1 MAGKSQST
9 AANIGDVLHNKIR
22 AIKNSISAM
31 NFMMKHVDID
41 MVIICSSKTSIYSRL
56 WLLLLSL
63 DVYLN
68 SNVRLLVNKYF
79 VWVP

>member
-1 MAGKSQST
+1 
-9 AANIGDVLHNKIR
+9 
-22 AIKNSISAM
+22 M

-56 WLLLLSL
+56 WLLLLLL

-68 SNVRLLVNKYF
+68 SNMRLLMNKCSF
-79 VWVP
+79 WVP

>member
-1 MAGKSQST
+1 
-9 AANIGDVLHNKIR
+9 
-22 AIKNSISAM
+22 M

-63 DVYLN
+63 D
-68 SNVRLLVNKYF
+68 
-79 VWVP
+79 